1 MIIEDLLENIYF
13 FAVLNFFTIKMNEGS
28 FKTSKEEKQLIQ
40 QIKKAAV
47 LGSGVMGSGIA
58 AHLANI
64 GIPTL
69 LLDIVPRELTEQEKN
84 KGLTL
89 EDKVVRNRISAT
101 AIQKLLKQKPAPL
114 TSKKNIALIEA
125 GNFEDDM
132 EKLKDVDWIIEV
144 VVENLDIKKQI
155 FERVDA
161 NRKPGSIVSSNT
173 SGISV
178 EAMIEGRSDD
188 FKKHFLGTHFFNPP
202 RYLKLLEI
210 IPTKETAPEV
220 LSFMK
225 KFGEDVL
232 GKGVVEAK
240 DTPNFIANRI
250 GTYGLLVTVREM
262 IKGGY
267 SVGEVDSVTGPLI
280 GRPKSATFRTLD
292 VVGLDTFAHVARNV
306 YEKVEGAEKEV
317 FEVPAFMNKMI
328 ENGWLGS
335 KSGQGFFLKQGKE
348 ILEINP
354 ETLEYGPRKKLSAP
368 SIELANQAKGTANK
382 LKTLVFANDRAGQLL
397 WSIFAP
403 VFVYSAELV
412 GVIADDIVA
421 IDRAMK
427 WGFGWSQGPFESW
440 DALGVEKVVSRME
453 AEGLAVPA
461 WVKEMLEKGIASF
474 YKEDE
479 NGDVYFYHN
488 GEYKLIEENPKVINL
503 AKIKK
508 QKGVIKKNSGA
519 SLIDIGD
526 GVALLEFHS
535 KSNAIGPDILQMI
548 NFAID
553 EVEKNY
559 KGLVIGNQGKNF
571 CVGANLAMILMEAQD
586 DNIFDLDLVVRQFQ
600 QASMK
605 IKYSSKPVV
614 VAPFGMTLGGG
625 AEVCLPAAH
634 IQASSETYMGLVEVG
649 VGLIP
654 GGGGNKELYIK
665 HLNSL
670 PNGVEVDLQNIANKV
685 FESIAMAKVSTSA
698 EEARENNFLSKADGI
713 SFNSDHLIYDA
724 KQAVL
729 ALYEKGYRPPVRRKI
744 PVVGET
750 GYATLLLAAQSMYY
764 SGYIS
769 EHDLKIAKKLAYVIA
784 GGKVPYGTEVDEQYL
799 LDLEREAFLSLVAE
813 PKTQQRM
820 QHMLLKGKPL
830 RN

>member
-1 MIIEDLLENIYF
+1 M
-13 FAVLNFFTIKMNEGS
+13 
-28 FKTSKEEKQLIQ
+28 IQ

-69 LLDIVPRELTEQEKN
+69 LLDIAPRELTDAEKA

-89 EDKVVRNRISAT
+89 ENNVVRNRVSEGNR
-101 AIQKLLKQKPAPL
+101 QKLLKQKPAPL

-132 EKLKDVDWIIEV
+132 ERLKDVDWIIEV
-144 VVENLDIKKQI
+144 VVENLSIKKQV
-155 FERVDA
+155 FEKVDQH
-161 NRKPGSIVSSNT
+161 RKPGSIVSSNT

-178 EAMIEGRSDD
+178 EAMSEGLSED
-188 FKKHFLGTHFFNPP
+188 FQKHFLGTHFFNPP
-202 RYLKLLEI
+202 RYLKLLEV
-210 IPTKETAPEV
+210 IPTKNTSSEV

-225 KFGEDVL
+225 QFGEDVL

-250 GTYGLLVTVREM
+250 GTYGLLVTVQEM
-262 IKGGY
+262 LKGGY
-267 SVGEVDSVTGPLI
+267 SVGEVDSITGPLI

-292 VVGLDTFAHVARNV
+292 VVGLDTFIHVANNV
-306 YEKVEGAEKEV
+306 YDQVGGKEKEV
-317 FEVPAFMNKMI
+317 FEVPDFMKVMQ
-328 ENGWLGS
+328 EKGWLGS
-335 KSGQGFFLKQGKE
+335 KTGQGFFLKKGKE
-348 ILEINP
+348 ILELNP
-354 ETLEYGPRKKLSAP
+354 ETLEYGPRQKLKTAST
-368 SIELANQAKGTANK
+368 ELAKQEKGTAGK
-382 LKTLVFANDRAGQLL
+382 LKALVYSDDRSGQLL
-397 WSIFAP
+397 WNILSPALL
-403 VFVYSAELV
+403 YSAQLHGE
-412 GVIADDIVA
+412 IADDVTA

-427 WGFGWSQGPFESW
+427 WGFGWELGPFETW
-440 DALGVEKVVSRME
+440 DAIGVEKSVRKME
-453 AEGLAVPA
+453 EAGEEVPA
-461 WVKEMLEKGIASF
+461 WVKEMLEKDINSF
-474 YKEDE
+474 YKEE
-479 NGDVYFYHN
+479 EGQKYFYHN
-488 GEYKLIEENPKVINL
+488 GEYRLIEENHKVINL
-503 AKIKK
+503 KQLKK
-508 QKGVIKKNSGA
+508 QKGVIKKNTGA

-535 KSNAIGPDILQMI
+535 QSNAIGLDIIQMI
-548 NFAID
+548 NFAVD

-571 CVGANLAMILMEAQD
+571 CVGANLGMILMEAQD
-586 DNIFDLDLVVRQFQ
+586 DNIYELDMVVRHFQ
-600 QASMK
+600 NAMMK
-605 IKYSSKPVV
+605 IKYSAKPVV
-614 VAPFGMTLGGG
+614 AAPFGMTLGGG

-634 IQASSETYMGLVEVG
+634 IQASSETYMGLVEAG

-654 GGGGNKELYIK
+654 GGSGNKELYLK
-665 HLNSL
+665 HLENM
-670 PNGVEVDLQNIANKV
+670 PNGVEFDLQKVANKV
-685 FESIAMAKVSTSA
+685 FESIAMAKVSTSG
-698 EEARENNFLSKADGI
+698 EEARDNNFLNLADGI
-713 SFNSDHLIYDA
+713 SINGDHLLYDA

-729 ALYEKGYRPPVRRKI
+729 ALHEKGYKPPVRKKV

-750 GYATLLLAAQSMYY
+750 GYATLLLGAQAMLY

-813 PKTQQRM
+813 PKSQQRM

>member
-1 MIIEDLLENIYF
+1 M
-13 FAVLNFFTIKMNEGS
+13 
-28 FKTSKEEKQLIQ
+28 Q

-69 LLDIVPRELTEQEKN
+69 LLDIAPRELTDAEKA

-89 EDKVVRNRISAT
+89 ENKAVRNRISEGNR
-101 AIQKLLKQKPAPL
+101 QKLLKQKPAPL

-132 EKLKDVDWIIEV
+132 ERLKDVDWIIEV
-144 VVENLDIKKQI
+144 VVENLSIKKQI
-155 FERVDA
+155 FEKVDQH
-161 NRKPGSIVSSNT
+161 RKPGSIVSSNT

-178 EAMIEGRSDD
+178 EAMSEGRSED
-188 FKKHFLGTHFFNPP
+188 FQKHFLGTHFFNPP
-202 RYLKLLEI
+202 RYLKLLEV
-210 IPTKETAPEV
+210 IPAKKTSSEV

-225 KFGEDVL
+225 QFGEDVL

-250 GTYGLLVTVREM
+250 GTYGLLVTVQEM
-262 IKGGY
+262 LKGGY
-267 SVGEVDSVTGPLI
+267 SVGEVDSITGPLI

-292 VVGLDTFAHVARNV
+292 VVGLDTFIHVANNV
-306 YEKVEGAEKEV
+306 YDQVVGKEKEV
-317 FEVPAFMNKMI
+317 FEVPDFMRVMQEK
-328 ENGWLGS
+328 GWLGS
-335 KSGQGFFLKQGKE
+335 KTGQGFFLKKGKE
-348 ILEINP
+348 ILELNP
-354 ETLEYGPRKKLSAP
+354 ETLEYGPRQKLKTAST
-368 SIELANQAKGTANK
+368 ELAKQEKGTAGK
-382 LKTLVFANDRAGQLL
+382 LKALVYSDDRSGQLL
-397 WSIFAP
+397 WNILSPALL
-403 VFVYSAELV
+403 YSAQLHGE
-412 GVIADDIVA
+412 IADDVTA

-427 WGFGWSQGPFESW
+427 WGFGWELGPFETW
-440 DALGVEKVVSRME
+440 DAIGVEKSVRKME
-453 AEGLAVPA
+453 EAGEEVPA
-461 WVKEMLEKGIASF
+461 WVKEMLEKGFNSF
-474 YKEDE
+474 YKEE
-479 NGDVYFYHN
+479 EGQKYFYHN
-488 GEYKLIEENPKVINL
+488 GEYRLIEENPKVINL
-503 AKIKK
+503 KQLKK
-508 QKGVIKKNSGA
+508 QKGVIKKNTGA
-519 SLIDIGD
+519 SLVDIGD

-535 KSNAIGPDILQMI
+535 QSNAIGLDIIQMI
-548 NFAID
+548 NFAVD
-553 EVEKNY
+553 EVEQKY

-571 CVGANLAMILMEAQD
+571 CVGANLGMILMEAQD
-586 DNIFDLDLVVRQFQ
+586 DNIYELDMVVRHFQ
-600 QASMK
+600 NAMMK

-614 VAPFGMTLGGG
+614 AAPFGMTLGGG

-654 GGGGNKELYIK
+654 GGSGNKELYLK
-665 HLNSL
+665 HLESM
-670 PNGVEVDLQNIANKV
+670 PNGVEFDLQKVANKV
-685 FESIAMAKVSTSA
+685 FESIAMAKVSTSG
-698 EEARENNFLSKADGI
+698 EEARDNNFLNLADGI
-713 SFNSDHLIYDA
+713 SVNGDHLLYDA

-729 ALYEKGYRPPVRRKI
+729 ALHEKGYKPPVRKKV

-750 GYATLLLAAQSMYY
+750 GYATLLLGAQAMLY

-813 PKTQQRM
+813 PKSQQRM